1 MRDTLRRGISQLF
14 ISPIHKTYI
23 QLFLLIKLITT
34 FTITSFSSVRLSA
47 IINVSA
53 TSILLPINFE
63 PSDLYSIPFFSRKR
77 QLFVFDDV
85 RKKTYGAL
93 QVCHL
98 RLCQPHRLI
107 LQLHINGSFPI
118 LCLINDNLSSIVD

>member
-23 QLFLLIKLITT
+23 QFLLIKLITT

-53 TSILLPINFE
+53 TSVLLPINFE
-63 PSDLYSIPFFSRKR
+63 PSDLYSIPFFSRNQRNRKAAI
-77 QLFVFDDV
+77 V
-85 RKKTYGAL
+85 R
-93 QVCHL
+93 V
-98 RLCQPHRLI
+98 R
-107 LQLHINGSFPI
+107 
-118 LCLINDNLSSIVD
+118 

>member
-23 QLFLLIKLITT
+23 QFLLIKLITT

-53 TSILLPINFE
+53 TNVLLVIIATHMCEFCTRDITLQLSFPIYIIYMSTDDSSILLE
-63 PSDLYSIPFFSRKR
+63 
-77 QLFVFDDV
+77 
-85 RKKTYGAL
+85 
-93 QVCHL
+93 
-98 RLCQPHRLI
+98 
-107 LQLHINGSFPI
+107 
-118 LCLINDNLSSIVD
+118 

>member
-53 TSILLPINFE
+53 TNVLLVIITTPLCEFYTRDITLQLSFPIYIIYMSTDDSSILLE
-63 PSDLYSIPFFSRKR
+63 
-77 QLFVFDDV
+77 
-85 RKKTYGAL
+85 
-93 QVCHL
+93 
-98 RLCQPHRLI
+98 
-107 LQLHINGSFPI
+107 
-118 LCLINDNLSSIVD
+118 

>member
-1 MRDTLRRGISQLF
+1 M
-14 ISPIHKTYI
+14 
-23 QLFLLIKLITT
+23 
-34 FTITSFSSVRLSA
+34 
-47 IINVSA
+47 
-53 TSILLPINFE
+53 
-63 PSDLYSIPFFSRKR
+63 
-77 QLFVFDDV
+77 FDDV

-118 LCLINDNLSSIVD
+118 LCLINDNLSSIVDKKPPYLRIVSVHYLRSNGRTHKCTAFKKK

>member
-23 QLFLLIKLITT
+23 QFLLIKLITT

-53 TSILLPINFE
+53 TS
-63 PSDLYSIPFFSRKR
+63 
-77 QLFVFDDV
+77 VG
-85 RKKTYGAL
+85 TG
-93 QVCHL
+93 
-98 RLCQPHRLI
+98 
-107 LQLHINGSFPI
+107 
-118 LCLINDNLSSIVD
+118 

>member
-53 TSILLPINFE
+53 TSVLLPINFE
-63 PSDLYSIPFFSRKR
+63 PSDLYSIPFFSRNQRNRKAAI
-77 QLFVFDDV
+77 VCV
-85 RKKTYGAL
+85 R
-93 QVCHL
+93 
-98 RLCQPHRLI
+98 
-107 LQLHINGSFPI
+107 
-118 LCLINDNLSSIVD
+118 

>member
-34 FTITSFSSVRLSA
+34 FTITSFSSVQLSA

-53 TSILLPINFE
+53 TNVLLVIIATHMCEFCTRDITLQLSSPIYIIYMSTDDSSILLE
-63 PSDLYSIPFFSRKR
+63 
-77 QLFVFDDV
+77 
-85 RKKTYGAL
+85 
-93 QVCHL
+93 
-98 RLCQPHRLI
+98 
-107 LQLHINGSFPI
+107 
-118 LCLINDNLSSIVD
+118 